1 MLPTFV
7 IGLREGL
14 EAALIVGIIAAFL
27 RKQGRMDLVR
37 WVFVGVGVA
46 VALCLAVGIG
56 LEIYSRDLPQKQQ
69 EGLETVIG
77 LLAVGMVT
85 YMVVWMKR
93 HSRELK
99 GQLEGMAAGALA
111 SGHSGFSAGK
121 AMVFMAFLAVIREG
135 LETVVFLLAAFNES
149 GSGAAAG
156 LGAVLGIVVAV
167 AVGYGIYRGGVRL
180 NLSKFFRA
188 TGLVLVLVAAGL
200 VVNALHTAHE
210 AGWLNVGQ
218 GATVDLSWLVQ
229 PGTVQA
235 SLLTGML
242 GIQSRPA
249 AIELVGWLVYLI
261 PVGVYVAWPPG
272 KSAPARGL
280 LRVSAAVGVIAALV
294 AGVLAWV
301 APAAPAA
308 HPSTKAGDISA
319 RVLTRNVDAATVRT
333 QSRAP
338 AAGTVGEAA
347 SYRLAAAG
355 SARHGGLDTEVY
367 RAPVSGVRLPG
378 LPTTLTAGQL
388 AARNGGRLPIGLNAT
403 GATTSALPATYRS
416 VTTLTAWLDTRTNRV
431 IDLSWSQRVT
441 VSVRGPSGTVFAL
454 DRPVS
459 AARTSFSPGAVEAAA
474 AAARSDHHDLD
485 RRSLLHTLARWCLAL
500 AVLAL
505 AFALAFALIVR
516 RRRRAETAVTEPVDA
531 LVSS

>member
-37 WVFVGVGVA
+37 WVLVGVGVA
-46 VALCLAVGIG
+46 VVLCLAAGIG

-69 EGLETVIG
+69 EGLETVVGI
-77 LLAVGMVT
+77 LAVGMVT

-99 GQLEGMAAGALA
+99 GQLEGMAADALA

-156 LGAVLGIVVAV
+156 FGAVLGIVVAV
-167 AVGYGIYRGGVRL
+167 GLGYGIYRGGVRL

-218 GATVDLSWLVQ
+218 GRTVDLSWLVE

-242 GIQSRPA
+242 GIQSRPVT
-249 AIELVGWLVYLI
+249 IELVGWLVYLI

-272 KSAPARGL
+272 KTAPARAL
-280 LRVSAAVGVIAALV
+280 MRISAAVCVIAALT
-294 AGVLAWV
+294 AAILAWV
-301 APAAPAA
+301 APPAPPA
-308 HPSTKAGDISA
+308 HPSTRSADISA
-319 RVLTRNVDAATVRT
+319 MVLTRDVDTATVRT

-338 AAGTVGEAA
+338 VAGTVGAPA

-355 SARHGGLDTEVY
+355 TARHGGIDTQVY
-367 RAPVSGVRLPG
+367 RARISGVRLPE
-378 LPTTLTAGQL
+378 
-388 AARNGGRLPIGLNAT
+388 
-403 GATTSALPATYRS
+403 LPAT
-416 VTTLTAWLDTRTNRV
+416 LTRASSPRA
-431 IDLSWSQRVT
+431 T
-441 VSVRGPSGTVFAL
+441 VGGCPSASTA
-454 DRPVS
+454 R
-459 AARTSFSPGAVEAAA
+459 AARRTRCRRPIT
-474 AAARSDHHDLD
+474 RS
-485 RRSLLHTLARWCLAL
+485 RR
-500 AVLAL
+500 
-505 AFALAFALIVR
+505 
-516 RRRRAETAVTEPVDA
+516 
-531 LVSS
+531 